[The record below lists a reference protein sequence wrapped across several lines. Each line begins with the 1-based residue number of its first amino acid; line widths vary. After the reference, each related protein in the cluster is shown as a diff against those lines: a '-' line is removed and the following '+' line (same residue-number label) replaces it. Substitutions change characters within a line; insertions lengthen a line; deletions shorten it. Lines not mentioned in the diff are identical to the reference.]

1 MQDFRVQ
8 TFLTVCQ
15 TMSYTA
21 AAKKLHITQP
31 AVSQHIA
38 FLEKEYEVK
47 LFRYHKRRLELTK
60 AGYVLRD
67 TLSTRAHDDLLLHR
81 KVKALCSDTR
91 QDLKMG
97 MTLTAGKYIAAR
109 PLAIYLSEHPE
120 VRATI
125 RSGDTATLLSLLD
138 TGVIDCAFVEGMFN
152 SNSYA
157 CDSFRTERLVCAC
170 APDHIL
176 GGHRAVMEDL
186 LGLQLFVREE
196 GSGTRAVLEHA
207 LAERNLSL
215 DAFAEVS
222 EVGSLDIIK
231 VLVAEGLGISFLY
244 EAAIQ
249 RQVAENT
256 LGIIPLKGKP
266 IEHDISFIRLKDSAF
281 EHEFADL
288 FNALSAAGSA
298 TAPE

>member
-15 TMSYTA
+15 TMNYTA
-21 AAKKLHITQP
+21 AAKELHITQP

-38 FLEKEYEVK
+38 FLEKEYQVK
-47 LFRYHKRRLELTK
+47 LFRYHKRKLELTK

-67 TLSTRAHDDLLLHR
+67 ALSTRAHDDLLLHR
-81 KVKALCSDTR
+81 KVKALCDDTR
-91 QDLKMG
+91 QDLKLG

-120 VRATI
+120 VRVTI
-125 RSGDTATLLSLLD
+125 RSGDTATLLALL
-138 TGVIDCAFVEGMFN
+138 GAGAIDCAFVEGMFD
-152 SNSYA
+152 SNAYA
-157 CDSFRTERLVCAC
+157 CDSFRRERLVCAC
-170 APDHIL
+170 APDHAL
-176 GGHRAVMEDL
+176 GGHRATMEDL

-244 EAAIQ
+244 EAAIR

-256 LGIIPLKGKP
+256 LGVIPLKGKP

-281 EHEFADL
+281 EREFVAL
-288 FNALSAAGSA
+288 FKALSVAESLLS
-298 TAPE
+298 PV